1 MVSGAIAAGAL
12 LGVPAP
18 VGAATEAVHFVY
30 EAAPS
35 CPKEREFVAAVLAR
49 TQKVALVDASQ
60 AARIFAIKIDSLR
73 DTRRGAGFDAG
84 FRGLLA
90 IHRGEDTTTREVSGA
105 TCAAVSSAL
114 ALVTALAIDP
124 DSLRSAPAPAVAPLP
139 PPPAAAPL
147 SGREDRQSGIAW
159 QWRVGGHLELGQF
172 VAPRVPLGV
181 GAFLELGRTNDRL
194 LVLGLRALRIGLH
207 YAATGSVDRAAG
219 PAHFNW
225 AALRLEG
232 CLLHLQ
238 LASPA
243 SLDACAAFDV
253 GGLRGSGEVNQAKNP
268 TTPWLSVAPVL
279 RLPCFFSG
287 GWFVEAEAALI
298 LPLRRETFVFEPRDL
313 FYQVAPA
320 GPAAAFGL
328 GYAFP

>member
-1 MVSGAIAAGAL
+1 MVLGTLAASVV
-12 LGVPAP
+12 LGVAVP
-18 VGAATEAVHFVY
+18 VHAAAEAVHFVY

-35 CPKEREFVAAVLAR
+35 CPSEREFVAAVLAR

-60 AARIFAIKIDSLR
+60 AERIFALKINSLR
-73 DTRRGAGFDAG
+73 DTRRGAGVSAG
-84 FRGLLA
+84 FSGLLA
-90 IHRGEDTTTREVSGA
+90 IHRGEDTTTREVKGA

-124 DSLRSAPAPAVAPLP
+124 DSLRLAPAPAAAP

-147 SGREDRQSGIAW
+147 PVPEHLESGVAW
-159 QWRVGGHLELGQF
+159 QWRVGGRFELGQF

-181 GAFLELGRTNDRL
+181 GAFLELGRADDRHSI
-194 LVLGLRALRIGLH
+194 LGLWALRIGPH
-207 YAATGSVDRAAG
+207 YAATGSIDRAAG

-232 CLLHLQ
+232 CVLRLR
-238 LASPA
+238 LAPPA

-253 GGLRGSGEVNQAKNP
+253 GGLRGSGEVSQAKNP
-268 TTPWLSVAPVL
+268 TTPWFSVAPVL
-279 RLPCFFSG
+279 RLPCFLSG
-287 GWFVEAEAALI
+287 GWFLEAEVALI